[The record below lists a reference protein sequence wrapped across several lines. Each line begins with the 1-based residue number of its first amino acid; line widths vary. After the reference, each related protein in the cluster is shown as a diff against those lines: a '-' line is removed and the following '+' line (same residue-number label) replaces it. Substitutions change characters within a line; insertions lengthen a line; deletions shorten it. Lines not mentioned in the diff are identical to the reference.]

1 MAHTKPILMKLIHP
15 THLTLQKA
23 ERLTERFF
31 EAQTTEAEEEWLKRF
46 AVSPA
51 GATPRFDELRAVL
64 GLAAYAS
71 RSRTTPRRSRTL
83 QLRRLTLRYA
93 AAAACCLLMGGAAI
107 FTYSYRQQNQCLA
120 YINGVRTTDTE
131 RVMAAMHQT
140 VADMAAPTGTCG
152 FEQQLGDM
160 LRTPLEE

>member
-1 MAHTKPILMKLIHP
+1 MAHTKPLLMKLIQPSPH
-15 THLTLQKA
+15 TLQKA

-71 RSRTTPRRSRTL
+71 RSRTL

-131 RVMAAMHQT
+131 RVMAAMHQS
-140 VADMAAPTGTCG
+140 VAEMAAPTGTCG

>member
-1 MAHTKPILMKLIHP
+1 MAHTNPLLMKLIQP
-15 THLTLQKA
+15 SPLTLQKA
-23 ERLTERFF
+23 ERLTKRFF

-51 GATPRFDELRAVL
+51 GASPRFDELRAVL

-71 RSRTTPRRSRTL
+71 RQTTPRRSRTL
-83 QLRRLTLRYA
+83 RLQRQPLRYA
-93 AAAACCLLMGGAAI
+93 AAVACCLIMGGAAI

-120 YINGVRTTDTE
+120 YINGVRTTDSE
-131 RVMAAMHQT
+131 RVMAAMHQS
-140 VADMAAPTGTCG
+140 VAEMAAPTGTCG

>member
-1 MAHTKPILMKLIHP
+1 MKLIQPSPH
-15 THLTLQKA
+15 TLQKA

-51 GATPRFDELRAVL
+51 GTAPRFDELRAVL
-64 GLAAYAS
+64 GLAAYAN
-71 RSRTTPRRSRTL
+71 RSRTL

-93 AAAACCLLMGGAAI
+93 AVAACCLLMGGAAL

-120 YINGVRTTDTE
+120 YINGVRTTDSE
-131 RVMAAMHQT
+131 RVMAAMHQS
-140 VADMAAPTGTCG
+140 VAEMAAPTGTCG
-152 FEQQLGDM
+152 IEQQLGDM

>member
-1 MAHTKPILMKLIHP
+1 MKLIQP
-15 THLTLQKA
+15 SPLTLQKA
-23 ERLTERFF
+23 ERLTKRFF

-51 GATPRFDELRAVL
+51 GASPRFDELRAVL

-71 RSRTTPRRSRTL
+71 RSRTL

-120 YINGVRTTDTE
+120 YINGVRTTDSE
-131 RVMAAMHQT
+131 RVMAAMHQS
-140 VADMAAPTGTCG
+140 VAEMAAPTGTCG

>member
-1 MAHTKPILMKLIHP
+1 MKLIQP
-15 THLTLQKA
+15 SPLTLQKA
-23 ERLTERFF
+23 ERLTKRFF

-51 GATPRFDELRAVL
+51 GASPRFDELRAVL

-71 RSRTTPRRSRTL
+71 RQTNPRRSRTL

-93 AAAACCLLMGGAAI
+93 AAAACCLLMGGAAL
-107 FTYSYRQQNQCLA
+107 FTYSCRQQNECVA
-120 YINGVRTTDTE
+120 YINGVRTTDSE
-131 RVMAAMHQT
+131 RVMAAMHQS
-140 VADMAAPTGTCG
+140 VAEMAAPTGTCG

>member
-51 GATPRFDELRAVL
+51 GTAPRFDELRAVL

-71 RSRTTPRRSRTL
+71 RSRTL

-93 AAAACCLLMGGAAI
+93 AAAACCLLMGGAAL

>member
-1 MAHTKPILMKLIHP
+1 MKLIQP
-15 THLTLQKA
+15 SPLTLQKA
-23 ERLTERFF
+23 ERLTKRFF

-51 GATPRFDELRAVL
+51 GASPRFDELRAVL

-71 RSRTTPRRSRTL
+71 RQTNPRRSRTL

-93 AAAACCLLMGGAAI
+93 AAAACCLLMGGAAL

-120 YINGVRTTDTE
+120 YINGVRTTDSE
-131 RVMAAMHQT
+131 RVMAAMHQS
-140 VADMAAPTGTCG
+140 VAEMAAPTGTCG

>member
-1 MAHTKPILMKLIHP
+1 MKLIHP

-51 GATPRFDELRAVL
+51 GTAPRFDDLRAVL
-64 GLAAYAS
+64 GLAAYARRQQTPV
-71 RSRTTPRRSRTL
+71 RSHAL

-140 VADMAAPTGTCG
+140 VADMAAPTGTCSI
-152 FEQQLGDM
+152 EQQLGDM

>member
-1 MAHTKPILMKLIHP
+1 MKLIQPSPH
-15 THLTLQKA
+15 TLQKA

-31 EAQTTEAEEEWLKRF
+31 EAQTTEAEEKWLKRF

-64 GLAAYAS
+64 GLVAYAS

-152 FEQQLGDM
+152 IEQQLGDM

>member
-1 MAHTKPILMKLIHP
+1 MKLIQP
-15 THLTLQKA
+15 SPLTLQKA

-51 GATPRFDELRAVL
+51 GTAPRFDELRAVL

-71 RSRTTPRRSRTL
+71 RSRTL

-93 AAAACCLLMGGAAI
+93 AAAACCLLMGGATI

-120 YINGVRTTDTE
+120 YINGVRTTDSE
-131 RVMAAMHQT
+131 RVMAAMHQS
-140 VADMAAPTGTCG
+140 VAEMAAPTGTCG

>member
-1 MAHTKPILMKLIHP
+1 MKLIQPSPH
-15 THLTLQKA
+15 TLQKA

-51 GATPRFDELRAVL
+51 GTAPRFDELRAVL

-71 RSRTTPRRSRTL
+71 RSRTL

-93 AAAACCLLMGGAAI
+93 AAAACCLLMGSAAI

-120 YINGVRTTDTE
+120 YINGVRTTDSE
-131 RVMAAMHQT
+131 RVMAAMHQS
-140 VADMAAPTGTCG
+140 VAEMAAPTGTCG
-152 FEQQLGDM
+152 IEQQLGDM

>member
-51 GATPRFDELRAVL
+51 GTAPRFDELRAVL
-64 GLAAYAS
+64 GLAAYA
-71 RSRTTPRRSRTL
+71 RRQQAPVHSRTL

-93 AAAACCLLMGGAAI
+93 AAAACCLLMGGAAL

-120 YINGVRTTDTE
+120 YINGVRTTDSE
-131 RVMAAMHQT
+131 RVMAAMHQS
-140 VADMAAPTGTCG
+140 VAEMAAPTGTCG